1 MTDTAFAPA
10 KLPVIATFKKT
21 CRAFLKALGPLVLL
35 MLLLIGVLVAG
46 MVALTIPVG
55 GLGFLLWRGLGLEL
69 GTIPFMLAMAPV
81 ILGAIG
87 LLVAVSMRFSIAQYK
102 ISDASADGL
111 NLNFMDVLRDPK
123 PSILRYFLLGIVI
136 TILIILIPLLV
147 FWLGIGFVYAISL
160 DVSLNPSRQYIIG
173 SIWII
178 SVVVPGIMIAL
189 ALWLAPLAM
198 IFEGKGVSESIQ
210 RSRDLTRDNRWRL
223 LGLYVLSALIFL
235 PASLLTSLPLESDP
249 EVAFSPLRGL
259 LVILNV
265 AVSILQAIFLV
276 VLTVTIYREL
286 RALKDRPAEVVAPE
300 PAPEPLPA
308 A

>member
-21 CRAFLKALGPLVLL
+21 CGAFLKALGPLALL
-35 MLLLIGVLVAG
+35 MLLLVGVIVAG
-46 MVALTIPVG
+46 LIAMAIPVG
-55 GLGFLLWRGLGLEL
+55 GLGFALQRGLGLEPGSL
-69 GTIPFMLAMAPV
+69 PFGLLMAPLILVV
-81 ILGAIG
+81 IGVFIA
-87 LLVAVSMRFSIAQYK
+87 VALRFSIAQYK
-102 ISDASADGL
+102 LADASADGRTL
-111 NLNFMDVLRDPK
+111 KFMDILRDPR
-123 PSILRYFLLGIVI
+123 PGLVDYFLLSLVVGIL
-136 TILIILIPLLV
+136 TFLGAILFI
-147 FWLGIGFVYAISL
+147 
-160 DVSLNPSRQYIIG
+160 
-173 SIWII
+173 
-178 SVVVPGIMIAL
+178 VPGIIIAL
-189 ALWLAPLAM
+189 ALWLALAAM
-198 IFEGKGVSESIQ
+198 IFEGKDVGESLQ
-210 RSRDLTRDNRWRL
+210 RSRDLTRNNRWRL
-223 LGLYVLSALIFL
+223 LGLYVLSALVFL
-235 PASLLTSLPLESDP
+235 PASLLTSFPLESDP